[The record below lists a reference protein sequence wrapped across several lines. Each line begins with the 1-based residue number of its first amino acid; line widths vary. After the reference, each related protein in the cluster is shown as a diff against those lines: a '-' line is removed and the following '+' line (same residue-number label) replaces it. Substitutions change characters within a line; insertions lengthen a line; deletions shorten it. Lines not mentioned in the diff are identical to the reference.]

1 MFRII
6 LWTLSIR
13 LSYVVILRIMATVQW
28 GRLVSSL
35 TVKEICVIQATI
47 RLITFE
53 EAILL
58 AAECPTEAGAC
69 KGSRT
74 TICAEVD
81 NPEEAFYHIPNSN
94 RVSGVAQ
101 SNSTISMV
109 EASTPKEAVSKALN
123 QWANNSQQVSQ
134 DRHLCQCRHRFQVQ
148 IYKTNSS
155 KAKGHLEETKPI
167 TRPSSASSSKVGVN
181 VLTNNDAHL
190 HIAAT
195 SWEPSQLEWTWIRW
209 EAINNTRGKPED
221 SKLVLVNNLEDMC
234 FQARCSTPFTQ
245 MVECSNTMAC
255 NSLRT
260 FKVNSTKV
268 KPLSTC
274 RCYQVPTWTVSSF
287 KCSQC
292 IINTW
297 VSTLQA
303 SSSKWWLP
311 KASRWTQL
319 IFSSSFSSNR
329 CPVSFLSTLSQLNG
343 S

>member
-13 LSYVVILRIMATVQW
+13 LSYVAILRTMATVKW

-35 TVKEICVIQATI
+35 TAKGTCVIQATI
-47 RLITFE
+47 RQIAFE
-53 EAILL
+53 EEILL
-58 AAECPTEAGAC
+58 AVECPIEVGAC
-69 KGSRT
+69 KGTRT
-74 TICAEVD
+74 TICAELG
-81 NPEEAFYHIPNSN
+81 NPEEAFNHIPNSN
-94 RVSGVAQ
+94 RTSEAVQ

-109 EASTPKEAVSKALN
+109 EASTPKEAVSKVLN

-134 DRHLCQCRHRFQVQ
+134 DRHFRHCAQWFQLQ
-148 IYKTNSS
+148 MYKPNFS

-209 EAINNTRGKPED
+209 EATNNIRGKPED
-221 SKLVLVNNLEDMC
+221 SKLVLANNLEDMC
-234 FQARCSTPFTQ
+234 FQARCSTPCTQ

-255 NSLRT
+255 SSLRM

-268 KPLSTC
+268 KLLSTC
-274 RCYQVPTWTVSSF
+274 RCCQVPIWTVSSC
-287 KCSQC
+287 KCSQF
-292 IINTW
+292 ITNTW

-311 KASRWTQL
+311 KASRWTKL
-319 IFSSSFSSNR
+319 TFSSSSSSNR
-329 CPVSFLSTLSQLNG
+329 CPAFFLSILSQLNG